1 MHCFHLKMADK
12 EVERYADRLQLLA
25 QGKLSEAAAVS
36 TGGAKAAETAK
47 GFAKGDDL
55 VEDSFDMQTPK
66 QHGKSSSHDLIRPAP
81 LDGKPDCACIN
92 NLIEGESLILHIL

>member
-12 EVERYADRLQLLA
+12 EVERYAERLQLLA

-47 GFAKGDDL
+47 GFAKGDDDL
-55 VEDSFDMQTPK
+55 VEDSFDVQTPK
-66 QHGKSSSHDLIRPAP
+66 QHGKSSSHGLIRPAP
-81 LDGKPDCACIN
+81 LDGKPDCACIS
-92 NLIEGESLILHIL
+92 NLTG